1 MSTTTTAGGCP
12 VNHHI
17 PDYPTPRDAKCPFI
31 PSPELR
37 EMQGDGAEIA
47 RVRIWDGSTPW
58 ILLSHSA
65 QRTIMAD
72 PRVSANDHLPNFP
85 FMNRAIAETIHDRPK
100 TIFDT
105 DGEEHARLRRMLT
118 NSFTRH
124 RMEKIRP
131 KIQQITDDLID
142 KMLAGPKPVDLVEAL
157 SLPLPSLMI
166 CDLLGVPYEDHEFF
180 EQHSKVANARDK
192 SPEESRLSTR
202 ALAEYIENL
211 LKRKIDHPEED
222 VTSDLAQRVKD
233 GELDMP
239 GAVQLGVIL
248 LIAGHETSA
257 NMISLGTALLLDNPE
272 QMKLLRE
279 TDTPQIAAS
288 AVEELLRYL
297 TIPHLLQRRIA
308 LEDIEFKGHVIRAG
322 EGIVSSLPA
331 ANFDAVAFPDPT
343 KVDITRDAR
352 HHHAFGWG
360 PHQCIGQQLARI
372 ELQVVYPTL
381 LRRVPTLA
389 LAVPF
394 SELRF
399 KHDSLAYGIEEL
411 PVTW

>member
-1 MSTTTTAGGCP
+1 MSATVSNSP
-12 VNHHI
+12 EKI
-17 PDYPTPRDAKCPFI
+17 LDYPTPRDPAAPFM

-37 EMQGDGAEIA
+37 ALQDAGVEIT

-58 ILLSHSA
+58 IILSHAA
-65 QRTIMAD
+65 QRTIMSD

-105 DGEEHARLRRMLT
+105 DGEEHSRLRRMMT

-131 KIQQITDDLID
+131 KIQQTTDDLID
-142 KMLAGPKPVDLVEAL
+142 KMLAGPNPTDLVQAL

-166 CDLLGVPYEDHEFF
+166 CDLLGVPYEDHDFF
-180 EQHSKVANARDK
+180 EKHSRVANARDQ
-192 SPEESRLSTR
+192 SPDDNR
-202 ALAEYIENL
+202 AATQALGQYIGKLIQEKMNS
-211 LKRKIDHPEED
+211 PEED
-222 VTSDLAQRVKD
+222 VVSDLGQRVKD
-233 GELDMP
+233 GDLEMAA
-239 GAVQLGVIL
+239 AVQLGVIL

-257 NMISLGTALLLDNPE
+257 NMISLGTALLLDNPD

-279 TDTPQIAAS
+279 TDDPKIVAS
-288 AVEELLRYL
+288 TVEELLRYL

-308 LEDIEFKGHVIRAG
+308 LEDIEFNGKVIRAG

-331 ANFDAVAFPDPT
+331 ANFDPEAFPNPT

-381 LRRVPTLA
+381 LRRIPTLKF
-389 LAVPF
+389 AVPF

>member
-1 MSTTTTAGGCP
+1 MNTIVDGATEG
-12 VNHHI
+12 I
-17 PDYPTPRDAKCPFI
+17 LDYPTPRDPAAPFL

-37 EMQGDGAEIA
+37 ALRDAGVEIT

-58 ILLSHSA
+58 ILLSHAA
-65 QRTIMAD
+65 QRKIMGD

-105 DGEEHARLRRMLT
+105 DGEDHARLRRMLT

-131 KIQQITDDLID
+131 QIQQATDDLIGR
-142 KMLAGPKPVDLVEAL
+142 MLAGPKPTDLVEAL

-166 CDLLGVPYEDHEFF
+166 CDLLGVPYDDHDFF
-180 EQHSKVANARDK
+180 EKHSKIANARDK
-192 SPEESRLSTR
+192 SPDENRSSTQ
-202 ALAEYIENL
+202 ALGEYIGKL
-211 LKRKIDHPEED
+211 IQQKMDHPEED
-222 VTSDLAQRVKD
+222 VVSDLGQRVKTGD
-233 GELDMP
+233 LDMA

-257 NMISLGTALLLDNPE
+257 NMITLGTALLLQNPD

-279 TDTPQIAAS
+279 TDDPKIVAG

-308 LEDIEFKGHVIRAG
+308 IEDIEFNGTIIRAG
-322 EGIVSSLPA
+322 EGICSPLPS
-331 ANFDAVAFPDPT
+331 ANFDPVAFPDPA

-360 PHQCIGQQLARI
+360 PHQCIGQQLARV

-381 LRRVPTLA
+381 LRRVPTLQ

-394 SELRF
+394 AELRF

-411 PVTW
+411 PVMW

>member
-1 MSTTTTAGGCP
+1 MNAKVG
-12 VNHHI
+12 NLNDI
-17 PDYPTPRDAKCPFI
+17 QDYPTPRDDLAPFL

-37 EMQGDGAEIA
+37 ALQAQGVELT

-58 ILLSHSA
+58 IILSHA
-65 QRTIMAD
+65 LQRKLMSD
-72 PRVSANDHLPNFP
+72 PRLSANDHLPNFP
-85 FMNRAIAETIHDRPK
+85 FMAKAIADTIHDRPK

-105 DGEEHARLRRMLT
+105 DGEEHSRLRRLLT
-118 NSFTRH
+118 NSFTKH

-131 KIQQITDDLID
+131 LIQQATDDLID
-142 KMLAGPKPVDLVEAL
+142 KMLSGDQPVDLVQVL

-166 CDLLGVPYEDHEFF
+166 CDLLGVPYEDHDFF
-180 EQHSKVANARDK
+180 EKHSKVANARDLAVAENRQ
-192 SPEESRLSTR
+192 SVTLLS
-202 ALAEYIENL
+202 EYIGRLIHE
-211 LKRKIDHPEED
+211 KTEKPGED
-222 VTSDLAQRVKD
+222 VLSDLAQRVKEGD
-233 GELDMP
+233 IDMR
-239 GAVQLGVIL
+239 GAIQLGVML

-257 NMISLGTALLLDNPE
+257 NMITLGTALLLQNPE

-279 TDTPQIAAS
+279 TDDPKLVAG

-297 TIPHLLQRRIA
+297 TIPHLLQRRIV
-308 LEDIEFKGHVIRAG
+308 LEDVDLGGGTVIRAG
-322 EGIVSSLPA
+322 EGVVSSLPA
-331 ANFDAVAFPDPT
+331 ANFDPVAFPEPN

-372 ELQVVYPTL
+372 ELQVVYPAL
-381 LRRVPTLA
+381 LRRVPGLK

-394 SELRF
+394 MELQF
-399 KHDSLAYGIEEL
+399 KHDSLAYGIESL

>member
-1 MSTTTTAGGCP
+1 MTNTVGTEKES
-12 VNHHI
+12 I
-17 PDYPTPRDAKCPFI
+17 LSYPTPRDPSAPFL

-37 EMQGDGAEIA
+37 ALLDAGTEIT

-58 ILLSHSA
+58 ILLSHAA
-65 QRTIMAD
+65 QRKVMSNPLA
-72 PRVSANDHLPNFP
+72 SANDHLPNFP
-85 FMNRAIAETIHDRPK
+85 FMNQAIAETIHDRPR

-105 DGEEHARLRRMLT
+105 DGEEHSRFRRLLT

-131 KIQQITDDLID
+131 LIQETTDDLID
-142 KMLAGPKPVDLVEAL
+142 TMLAGPKPADLVEAL

-180 EQHSKVANARDK
+180 EKHSKIANTRTS
-192 SPEESRLSTR
+192 SPEINLASSR
-202 ALAEYIENL
+202 ALGEYIGKLMQE
-211 LKRKIDHPEED
+211 KMDAPEED
-222 VTSDLAQRVKD
+222 VVSDLGQRVKE
-233 GELDMP
+233 GEIDMT
-239 GAVQLGVIL
+239 GAIQLGVML

-257 NMISLGTALLLDNPE
+257 NMITLGTALLLQNPD
-272 QMKLLRE
+272 QLQLLRE
-279 TDTPQIAAS
+279 TDDPKVVAS

-308 LEDIEFKGHVIRAG
+308 IGDIEYNGTVIRAG
-322 EGIVSSLPA
+322 EGIVSPLPA
-331 ANFDAVAFPDPT
+331 ANFDPVAFPEPT

-381 LRRVPTLA
+381 LRRIPTLK

-399 KHDSLAYGIEEL
+399 KHDSLAYGIEAL

>member
-1 MSTTTTAGGCP
+1 MSATVSNSP
-12 VNHHI
+12 EKI
-17 PDYPTPRDAKCPFI
+17 LDYPTPRDPAAPFM

-37 EMQGDGAEIA
+37 ALQDAGVEIT

-58 ILLSHSA
+58 IILSHAA
-65 QRTIMAD
+65 QRTIMSD

-105 DGEEHARLRRMLT
+105 DGEEHSRLRRMMT

-131 KIQQITDDLID
+131 KIQQTTDDLID
-142 KMLAGPKPVDLVEAL
+142 KMLAGPNPTDLVQAL

-166 CDLLGVPYEDHEFF
+166 CDLLGVPYEDHDFF
-180 EQHSKVANARDK
+180 EKHSRVANARDQ
-192 SPEESRLSTR
+192 SPDDNR
-202 ALAEYIENL
+202 AATQALGAYIGKLIQEKMNS
-211 LKRKIDHPEED
+211 PEED
-222 VTSDLAQRVKD
+222 VVSDLGQRVKD
-233 GELDMP
+233 GDLEMAD
-239 GAVQLGVIL
+239 AVQLGVIL

-257 NMISLGTALLLDNPE
+257 NMISLGTALLLDNPD

-279 TDTPQIAAS
+279 TDDPKIVAS
-288 AVEELLRYL
+288 TVEELLRYL

-308 LEDIEFKGHVIRAG
+308 LEDIEFNGEVIRAG

-331 ANFDAVAFPDPT
+331 ANFDPEAFPNPT

-381 LRRVPTLA
+381 LRRIPTLKF
-389 LAVPF
+389 AVPF

>member
-1 MSTTTTAGGCP
+1 MNTTVDGTTEE
-12 VNHHI
+12 I
-17 PDYPTPRDAKCPFI
+17 LDYPTPRDPAAPFQ

-37 EMQGDGAEIA
+37 ALIDAGVEIT

-58 ILLSHSA
+58 IILSHAA
-65 QRTIMAD
+65 QRKIMSD

-105 DGEEHARLRRMLT
+105 DGEDHSRLRRLLT

-131 KIQQITDDLID
+131 QIQQATDDLVD
-142 KMLAGPKPVDLVEAL
+142 KILAGPKPTDLVEAF

-166 CDLLGVPYEDHEFF
+166 CDLLGVPYEDHDFF
-180 EQHSKVANARDK
+180 ETHSKIANARDR
-192 SPEESRLSTR
+192 SPDENRSSSG
-202 ALAEYIENL
+202 ALGEYIGKLMQE
-211 LKRKIDHPEED
+211 KMDKPEED
-222 VTSDLAQRVKD
+222 VVSDLGQRVKAGD
-233 GELDMP
+233 IDMA

-257 NMISLGTALLLDNPE
+257 NMISLGTALLLENPD
-272 QMKLLRE
+272 QMTLLRE
-279 TDTPQIAAS
+279 TDDPKIAAS

-308 LEDIEFKGHVIRAG
+308 LEDIEFNGKIIRAG
-322 EGIVSSLPA
+322 DGIVSSLPV
-331 ANFDAVAFPDPT
+331 ANFDPVAFPNPT

-372 ELQVVYPTL
+372 ELQVAYPTL
-381 LRRVPTLA
+381 LRRIPTLK

-394 SELRF
+394 SQLRF

>member
-1 MSTTTTAGGCP
+1 MTATVSNSPGK
-12 VNHHI
+12 I
-17 PDYPTPRDAKCPFI
+17 LDYPTPRDPAAPFM

-37 EMQGDGAEIA
+37 ALQNAGVEIT

-58 ILLSHSA
+58 ILLSHAA
-65 QRTIMAD
+65 QRTIMSD

-105 DGEEHARLRRMLT
+105 DGEEHSRLRRMMT

-131 KIQQITDDLID
+131 KIQQTTDDLID
-142 KMLAGPKPVDLVEAL
+142 KMLAGPKPTDLVQAL

-166 CDLLGVPYEDHEFF
+166 CDLLGVPYEDHDFF
-180 EQHSKVANARDK
+180 EKHSRVANARDQ
-192 SPEESRLSTR
+192 SPDDNR
-202 ALAEYIENL
+202 AATQALGEYIGKLIQEKMDN
-211 LKRKIDHPEED
+211 PEED
-222 VTSDLAQRVKD
+222 VVSDLGQRVKD
-233 GELDMP
+233 GDLEMAD
-239 GAVQLGVIL
+239 AVQLGVIL

-257 NMISLGTALLLDNPE
+257 NMISLGTALLLDNPD

-279 TDTPQIAAS
+279 TDDPKIVAS
-288 AVEELLRYL
+288 TVEELLRYL

-308 LEDIEFKGHVIRAG
+308 LEDIEFNGEVIRAG

-331 ANFDAVAFPDPT
+331 ANFDPEAFPNPT

-381 LRRVPTLA
+381 LRRIPTLKF
-389 LAVPF
+389 AVPF